1 MSEQS
6 TTVALKRDDGFNATE
21 MLFQPVKIGTLE
33 LKNRIVMAPMTRA
46 MSPNGVPGEDV
57 ATYYRRRAEGGT
69 GLIVTEG
76 TFIPH
81 WSAGHDEN
89 APRFYGDDAL
99 AGWKRVVEEVH
110 AAGGKIFPQL
120 WHVGLVRKPKIEGAD
135 GVLDDDAN
143 STQRLGPSGIIG
155 GNGFPLEK
163 VRAPARLT
171 EIEEIIEA
179 YAIAAAAAQRLGFD
193 GLEVHGAHGYLIDQF
208 LWDKTNI
215 RDDRYGGDV
224 ARRSQF
230 GADVIREI
238 RRRVGSDFPIVLR
251 LSTWKQQ
258 DYTAKLATTPE
269 EWNAIVMP
277 LAEAGVDAFHVSQRR
292 FWEGE
297 FGTDMNLAGWTKKL
311 TGKPTITVGSLT
323 LNNSMQEMMQGK
335 DSAPEDNLARLYKG
349 LERGDF
355 DLVAIGRA
363 MIANADW
370 ARRIRGGEELRAY
383 TLSMLSSLE

>member
-1 MSEQS
+1 MSEQ
-6 TTVALKRDDGFNATE
+6 TTATLKRPDRFSTSE
-21 MLFQPVKIGTLE
+21 MLFQSVKIGPLE

-46 MSPNGVPGEDV
+46 MSPKGVPGDDV
-57 ATYYRRRAEGGT
+57 AAYYRRRAEGGT

-99 AGWKRVVEEVH
+99 AGWKHVVEEVH

-120 WHVGLVRKPKIEGAD
+120 WHVGLVRKPKVEGAD
-135 GVLDDDAN
+135 GVFENDAS
-143 STQRLGPSGIIG
+143 STRRLGPSGIIG
-155 GNGFPLEK
+155 GNGLPLEK
-163 VRAPARLT
+163 VREPATLK

-179 YAIAAAAAQRLGFD
+179 YGVAAEAAQRLGFD

-208 LWDKTNI
+208 LWDKTNL

-238 RRRVGSDFPIVLR
+238 RRRVGSDFPVVLR
-251 LSTWKQQ
+251 ISTWKEQ
-258 DYTAKLATTPE
+258 DYTAKLAATPE
-269 EWNAIVMP
+269 EWNAIVTP

-292 FWEGE
+292 FWQGE

-323 LNNSMQEMMQGK
+323 LNNSMQEMMKGMG
-335 DSAPEDNLARLYKG
+335 SAPEDNLAPLYKS

-363 MIANADW
+363 MIANPDW
-370 ARRIRGGEELRAY
+370 ASRIREGEELRAY
-383 TLSMLSSLE
+383 TLSMLNSLE